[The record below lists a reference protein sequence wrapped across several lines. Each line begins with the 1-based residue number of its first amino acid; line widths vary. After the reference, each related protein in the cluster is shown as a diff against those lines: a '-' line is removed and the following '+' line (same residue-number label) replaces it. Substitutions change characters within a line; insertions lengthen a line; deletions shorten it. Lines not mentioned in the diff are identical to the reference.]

1 MKESFQQMQ
10 DILNKISDYNSII
23 FDIDNAPEWDI
34 ANIPHKLIDKQKLY
48 KLEIYKTIIDY
59 CINNNKLEKPVE
71 QIINNIHDTF
81 LKNNELPINLQLFKK
96 QLHVL
101 F

>member
-1 MKESFQQMQ
+1 MQ
-10 DILNKISDYNSII
+10 DIFNKISDYNSII
-23 FDIDNAPEWDI
+23 FDIDNSPEWDI
-34 ANIPHKLIDKQKLY
+34 ASIPHKLIEKQKLI

-81 LKNNELPINLQLFKK
+81 LKNSELPINLQSFKK
-96 QLHVL
+96 QLHLL